1 MNCNYLS
8 KSKQN
13 IGAAGDLLKR
23 GATLLKE
30 PCEKCGGLQF
40 QYQGKTSCLN
50 CDDLSDLSS
59 TKIVTEAT
67 GQVDPLSSLVKLK
80 LERATLLLKTE
91 EDLDTQIKLSDLI
104 LKYIEILGKVSRNEK
119 S

>member
-1 MNCNYLS
+1 M
-8 KSKQN
+8 
-13 IGAAGDLLKR
+13 AAGDLLRR

-40 QYQGKTSCLN
+40 LYRGKTSCVN
-50 CDDLSDLSS
+50 CDDLSDTSS
-59 TKIVTEAT
+59 PKIVTKDPENV
-67 GQVDPLSSLVKLK
+67 GPLSSLVKVK
-80 LERATLLLKTE
+80 LERASLLLKTE
-91 EDLDTQIKLSDLI
+91 EDLDRQIKLSDLI